1 MVRRTMQLLEAK
13 ELTLQEAIVLLKSLL
28 KTL

>member
-1 MVRRTMQLLEAK
+1 MQLLEAK